1 MVFMRQRGPKQRHDA
16 VPQHLVHGAF
26 VAVHSVHH
34 NLQGRVQKPPRFFR
48 VETLDQLR
56 RTFQVG
62 KHDGNLL
69 ALPFQGT
76 ARGENL
82 FGQIL
87 GRIGQGLTCRHTRW
101 R

>member
-26 VAVHSVHH
+26 VAVHGVHQ

-48 VETLDQLR
+48 VETLNQLR

-69 ALPFQGT
+69 ALPLQGT
-76 ARGENL
+76 ARGENF